1 MELLATNSNPKL
13 MKENSAEFEKLS
25 NQLNDKYSQIKSEFR
40 GTITGGVS
48 IAPNTENGLNVDLCG
63 GHSTKACRKGCLF
76 IQGRGKMDM
85 VASARIK
92 KARFFIKE
100 NKKFMVQLFEELE
113 KLERRALKQNVK
125 PCVRLNVF
133 SDVQYEKIKINGKT
147 LFELF
152 PNIEFYDYTK
162 NWKRNVSNI
171 PNYTLTYS
179 KSEEYGINQIPSMLK
194 DQKNVAVIF
203 RDFIPKTFHGMEVIN
218 GDVHDLR
225 FMDKKGVVVGLTA
238 KGSLKKA
245 QDVEGFVFNN

>member
-92 KARFFIKE
+92 KASFFIKE
-100 NKKFMVQLFEELE
+100 NKKFINGGL
-113 KLERRALKQNVK
+113 NVNRICK
-125 PCVRLNVF
+125 PCYNL
-133 SDVQYEKIKINGKT
+133 DMK
-147 LFELF
+147 
-152 PNIEFYDYTK
+152 
-162 NWKRNVSNI
+162 KRNRRRYKAI
-171 PNYTLTYS
+171 
-179 KSEEYGINQIPSMLK
+179 K
-194 DQKNVAVIF
+194 DAS
-203 RDFIPKTFHGMEVIN
+203 
-218 GDVHDLR
+218 R
-225 FMDKKGVVVGLTA
+225 F
-238 KGSLKKA
+238 
-245 QDVEGFVFNN
+245 